1 MSVIP
6 VTQTMAFCY
15 SSPRKRICILYMERG
30 AFSRKHVRRE
40 ECLQVLE
47 RLAGRKKSQSF
58 FPRTT
63 VLQFKIR
70 KDSSQ
75 NSLTFKIPSSL
86 DIEDH

>member
-1 MSVIP
+1 M
-6 VTQTMAFCY
+6 
-15 SSPRKRICILYMERG
+15 
-30 AFSRKHVRRE
+30 RRE
-40 ECLQVLE
+40 GCLQVLE